1 MTSLG
6 MYMFIEVWCLCQKS
20 HNSRAKPLE
29 CYNYYKCFHVCFF
42 SDIYDCYLNPCLNN
56 GTCIDGLNDYNC
68 SCVPGLVGENCSNS
82 KFNNIVSQYKHQVY
96 KIQVR
101 IYPFSKYICA
111 QQHFVSAGKVA
122 LHSSFYNF
130 KEEPFCS
137 CMGKVKR
144 KQ

>member
-6 MYMFIEVWCLCQKS
+6 MYMFIEVWCLYQKS
-20 HNSRAKPLE
+20 HNSLAKPLE

-68 SCVPGLVGENCSNS
+68 SCVPGLVRENCSNS

-101 IYPFSKYICA
+101 IYPFSK
-111 QQHFVSAGKVA
+111 
-122 LHSSFYNF
+122 
-130 KEEPFCS
+130 
-137 CMGKVKR
+137 
-144 KQ
+144 